1 MTAESAESTD
11 SWAGWYRDGRGAE
24 AITLTAGG
32 QQVRTQI
39 RGVEYQGADFATLAA
54 VEAGEALAAC
64 VMEWD
69 IPLPVSADGTA
80 EQATLSCLLALGE
93 RESEGPV
100 GRAELSL
107 TLHFGGAAY
116 ASGIAGGGFEE
127 ALGRIRRQLPAGTEL
142 GGKQLVEA
150 S

>member
-1 MTAESAESTD
+1 MTAESTD
-11 SWAGWYRDGRGAE
+11 SWAGWYRDRQGAE

-32 QQVRTQI
+32 QQVRTRI
-39 RGVEYQGADFATLAA
+39 RGVEYQGADFEGLEP
-54 VEAGEALAAC
+54 VGAGEALASC

-69 IPLPVSADGTA
+69 IPMPVSADGA
-80 EQATLSCLLALGE
+80 VQQATLSCLLALGE
-93 RESEGPV
+93 RSGGGPV

-107 TLHFGGAAY
+107 TLHCGGAAY

-127 ALGRIRRQLPAGTEL
+127 ALGRIARQLPTDTEL
-142 GGKQLVEA
+142 EGRPLVGA